1 MYITNML
8 RALEQVTE
16 LLLAS
21 ISTSV
26 KWEYIVDT
34 QEMLGSL
41 VFTFSPP
48 HIPLRAAHLCL
59 THHKG
64 PETDPLG
71 DSPVLQGTRIG
82 GVPETSVQLAFPPR
96 AQGSGRG
103 AASGVLTFKGTH
115 RIWSARPWHKLTGEV
130 DVFS

>member
-8 RALEQVTE
+8 GALEQVTE

-26 KWEYIVDT
+26 KWEHIVDT

-59 THHKG
+59 TITKDQRRTHW
-64 PETDPLG
+64 ETAPSLRAPGQGVSQRPLCNWHCH
-71 DSPVLQGTRIG
+71 Q
-82 GVPETSVQLAFPPR
+82 
-96 AQGSGRG
+96 AQRSGRG
-103 AASGVLTFKGTH
+103 AAAGVLTFKGTH
-115 RIWSARPWHKLTGEV
+115 RIWSSRPWQKVAGEA
-130 DVFS
+130 DVFI

>member
-1 MYITNML
+1 ML
-8 RALEQVTE
+8 GALEQVTE

-82 GVPETSVQLAFPPR
+82 GVPETSV
-96 AQGSGRG
+96 
-103 AASGVLTFKGTH
+103 
-115 RIWSARPWHKLTGEV
+115 
-130 DVFS
+130 